1 MSYQGIETSHF
12 KLVQF
17 LLLYH
22 VISNVH
28 ICSFTCIIFHV
39 HGVASK
45 MVLHAHTHTQK
56 KMKAS
61 AHSLEIMQKRK
72 SFCQSTSVL
81 HIT

>member
-45 MVLHAHTHTQK
+45 MVLHAHTHKKKNEGQCTQFGNYAEK
-56 KMKAS
+56 KIFLPKY
-61 AHSLEIMQKRK
+61 
-72 SFCQSTSVL
+72 
-81 HIT
+81 

>member
-39 HGVASK
+39 HGGASK
-45 MVLHAHTHTQK
+45 MVLHAQNLVHKKKNYEGQCTQFGNYAEK
-56 KMKAS
+56 KIFLPKY
-61 AHSLEIMQKRK
+61 
-72 SFCQSTSVL
+72 
-81 HIT
+81 

>member
-45 MVLHAHTHTQK
+45 IVLHAHTHTK
-56 KMKAS
+56 KKNEGQCTQFGNYAEKKIF
-61 AHSLEIMQKRK
+61 LPKY
-72 SFCQSTSVL
+72 
-81 HIT
+81 